1 LRFADVKSAVLGE
14 IAMNLVLTGASGFI
28 GSTLAE
34 RLCQDGHALVLLSRK
49 PPAEKNLPQRRWLT
63 WQPGMSGE
71 WAKSIDG
78 ADGIINLAGEPI
90 AGKRWTS
97 AQKER
102 LRASRIDTTHTLVD
116 AIRKARVKPKF
127 LISSSA
133 VGYYGPRGDDA
144 VSEDSAPG
152 NGFLAQLCV
161 HWEAEAN
168 KVKDLGVRVA
178 LLRTGI
184 VLGKGSGALAKM
196 VAPFKFFVGGSLGSG
211 KQWFPWIHL
220 SDEVGLIKF
229 LIENDKAFGAFNVTA
244 PNPVTMG
251 EFCKALGKVLH
262 RPSWAP
268 VPAPLLS
275 LLLGDMAE
283 MLLTG
288 QRAVPQAA
296 LGLGYRFIFPNL
308 LPALQALRL

>member
-1 LRFADVKSAVLGE
+1 
-14 IAMNLVLTGASGFI
+14 MNLVITGASGFI
-28 GSTLAE
+28 GSVLSE
-34 RLCQDGHALVLLSRK
+34 RLCSDGHTLVLLSRT
-49 PPAEKNLPQRRWLT
+49 PPAEKILPKKRWLT
-63 WQPGMSGE
+63 WQPGMAGE
-71 WAKSIDG
+71 WEKSIDG
-78 ADGIINLAGEPI
+78 ADGIIHLAGEPI
-90 AGKRWTS
+90 AGKRWS
-97 AQKER
+97 ASQKEK
-102 LRASRIDTTHTLVD
+102 LRSSRIETTRALVD
-116 AIRKARVKPKF
+116 ATRKAKVKPKF

-133 VGYYGPRGDDA
+133 VGYYGPHGDEMIT
-144 VSEDSAPG
+144 EDSAPG

-161 HWEAEAN
+161 NWEAEAN
-168 KVKDLGVRVA
+168 KAKALGVRVA

-184 VLGKGSGALAKM
+184 VLGKGNGALAKM
-196 VAPFKFFVGGSLGSG
+196 GPPFKLFVGGSLGSG

-229 LIENDKAFGAFNVTA
+229 LIENDKAEGSFNVTA
-244 PNPVTMG
+244 PNPVTME

-275 LLLGDMAE
+275 LMLGEMAQ

-296 LGLGYRFIFPNL
+296 LGLGYQFNFPNV
-308 LPALQALRL
+308 LQALESLSL